1 MLALVALASAAYEG
15 PRGYCSPFTA
25 RYLTLIDDVLVF
37 HGGQGY
43 ILRPKRGCLAEMSL
57 PKHEDRHTVSYIK
70 PFRAVSWLNDTL
82 ASRSLGLPPT
92 MVNNYAVAKTPWG
105 FAAIGGGELDTTT
118 RIGFLDNSRIMHM
131 TKPTWDA
138 PWSKPHPIML
148 NSSTADSSVTRR
160 SSRRARRTATARRT
174 SV

>member
-1 MLALVALASAAYEG
+1 MLALLTLASAAYDG

-57 PKHEDRHTVSYIK
+57 PKHEDRHVVSYIK
-70 PFRAVSWLNDTL
+70 PFRAETWLNDTL
-82 ASRSLGLPPT
+82 NSPRSLGLPPA

-105 FAAIGGGELDTTT
+105 LTSF
-118 RIGFLDNSRIMHM
+118 SRG
-131 TKPTWDA
+131 PLGN
-138 PWSKPHPIML
+138 WSMSFQASGLSMKQNWCLPYSFGLSAMPSATL
-148 NSSTADSSVTRR
+148 
-160 SSRRARRTATARRT
+160 SRPPLFPN
-174 SV
+174 